1 MYTRYT
7 GPLAYGSEVIALNH
21 GLGLSGGCVGAALP
35 EFQSFGLPVGE
46 RQMGLVQN
54 LQLVEERQR
63 VAGLGGE
70 GDGEGGAIRGNTYI
84 SPGFGGAS

>member
-63 VAGLGGE
+63 VAGLGVRVME
-70 GDGEGGAIRGNTYI
+70 KEE
-84 SPGFGGAS
+84 P